1 MTVTSKN
8 SIWALCLIL
17 VTALFTGCASTV
29 GINDDEPNGFAYV
42 EVEGSDEALIKAAA
56 IEVFAKEEGFK
67 VISDSGN
74 QVRFTKPGTKATT
87 VLYGTSF
94 NTDSTTIE
102 PELSIATLNDGN
114 HRLHC
119 EVYVM
124 EHMKDGQVKPGWR
137 IVKNG
142 RRGYMKLL
150 KKVKAYSEA
159 K

>member
-1 MTVTSKN
+1 MTATPKH

-17 VTALFTGCASTV
+17 ITALLAGCASTV
-29 GINDDEPNGFAYV
+29 GITDDKPNGFAYV
-42 EVEGSDEALIKAAA
+42 EIEGSDQALIKAAA
-56 IEVFAKEEGFK
+56 IEVFSQQEGFK
-67 VISDSGN
+67 VVSDSGN

-94 NTDSTTIE
+94 NTDSTAIE
-102 PELSIATLNDGN
+102 PELSIVALDNGN

-124 EHMKDGQVKPGWR
+124 EHMKDGTAKPGWR

-142 RRGYMKLL
+142 QRGYKKLL
-150 KKVKAYSEA
+150 KKVKALAEP

>member
-1 MTVTSKN
+1 MQHIRKSL
-8 SIWALCLIL
+8 WALSLIFI
-17 VTALFTGCASTV
+17 TAFLAGCASTV
-29 GINDDEPNGFAYV
+29 GINDDKPNGFAYV
-42 EVEGSDEALIKAAA
+42 EIEGSDEALIKAAA
-56 IEVFAKEEGFK
+56 IEVFSNEEGFK
-67 VISDSGN
+67 VISDTGN

-94 NTDSTTIE
+94 NTASTTIE
-102 PELSIATLNDGN
+102 PELSIVTLNDGN

-124 EHMKDGQVKPGWR
+124 EHMKDGEVKPGWR

-142 RRGYMKLL
+142 HRAYKKLL
-150 KKVKAYSEA
+150 KKVKALAEP

>member
-1 MTVTSKN
+1 MTVTSKH
-8 SIWALCLIL
+8 SIWALCLIFI
-17 VTALFTGCASTV
+17 TALFTGCASTV
-29 GINDDEPNGFAYV
+29 GVNDDKPNGFAYV
-42 EVEGSDEALIKAAA
+42 EIEGSDEALIKAAA
-56 IEVFAKEEGFK
+56 IEVFSKEEGFK

-102 PELSIATLNDGN
+102 PELSIVTHDNGN

-119 EVYVM
+119 EVYIM
-124 EHMKDGQVKPGWR
+124 EHMKDGTVKPGWR

-142 RRGYMKLL
+142 HRAYKKLL
-150 KKVKAYSEA
+150 KKVKALAEA